1 MSRAVEQIDREITVM
16 KQQVEA
22 IAQDLYS
29 ANQQYLSVLSQTLR
43 QQLIMAVY
51 HLCTQGYPEEFL
63 NLSLHQQ
70 QELQQS
76 LQKLAHQTQQHLMD
90 ALQPLS
96 ARPSESEPEEQPEQP
111 LTIQIALTPVD
122 CVDWQEKLEEQ
133 IGKLL
138 LDTSHATNRLL
149 QQSGILSSDFPET
162 ILEVATMTGM
172 ASEPTIGP
180 PNLLNLL
187 IEVESDES
195 ETGKLTHI
203 MAIRLRLA
211 ELEFNDPTLTG
222 WRNKIR
228 TLLNRLQQL
237 KQEYQKKH
245 RERTIA
251 EAELA
256 WRASWYED

>member
-1 MSRAVEQIDREITVM
+1 MARAVEQIDREIAAV

-22 IAQDLYS
+22 IAQDLYLT
-29 ANQQYLSVLSQTLR
+29 NQQYLLVLSQTLR

-63 NLSLHQQ
+63 DLPLHEQ

-76 LQKLAHQTQQHLMD
+76 LQRITQQTQQHLIY
-90 ALQPLS
+90 ALQPL
-96 ARPSESEPEEQPEQP
+96 AATPADANQEEQTAQQQAM
-111 LTIQIALTPVD
+111 QIALTPDD

-133 IGKLL
+133 VSKLL
-138 LDTSHATNRLL
+138 QDASHATNRLL
-149 QQSGILSSDFPET
+149 QQSGILSNNFPET

-172 ASEPTIGP
+172 AAEPTIGP

-187 IEVESDES
+187 VETEPNES

-245 RERTIA
+245 HERTIA
-251 EAELA
+251 KAELA